1 MPTSMR
7 GTMSMSG
14 SGSRRGDLSA
24 ATSSSSPH
32 LTGLSGETTE
42 ERQASTRDTRVRR
55 GRRLEV
61 CGDGG
66 RGAAAD
72 RRSGGEGG
80 GDEGRR
86 WGGAGPRRES
96 RLRPATHRGG
106 GARGAAAGRTDD
118 GSGRRRETGE
128 EREAFGRTAGSAGD
142 AWSGR
147 GPAAADGAR
156 SGKQAWRS
164 GGEDEINWEGDR
176 A

>member
-1 MPTSMR
+1 MVPTSMR

-61 CGDGG
+61 CADGV

-72 RRSGGEGG
+72 RRSGGEG
-80 GDEGRR
+80 DVEEGRR
-86 WGGAGPRRES
+86 WGGAGRRRES
-96 RLRPATHRGG
+96 MLRRATNRCGG
-106 GARGAAAGRTDD
+106 GY
-118 GSGRRRETGE
+118 E
-128 EREAFGRTAGSAGD
+128 ER
-142 AWSGR
+142 W
-147 GPAAADGAR
+147 
-156 SGKQAWRS
+156 
-164 GGEDEINWEGDR
+164 
-176 A
+176 